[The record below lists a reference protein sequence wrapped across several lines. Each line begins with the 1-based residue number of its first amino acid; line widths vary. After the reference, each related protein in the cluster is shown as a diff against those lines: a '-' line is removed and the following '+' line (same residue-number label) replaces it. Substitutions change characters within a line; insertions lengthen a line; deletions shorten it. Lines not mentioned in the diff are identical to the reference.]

1 MKRAFLYIVT
11 LLFVLSSCERPI
23 EYDGEITEPKLVLQ
37 AEVSEGDTIVKAYVS
52 RSRFFLNDS
61 SYFTFTDYR
70 MPSATVE
77 IQRGG
82 QAWQKMHTR
91 TIMNKGRQVDQYFTI
106 SLDSALRAGET
117 IRIRASHQ
125 NYDTITAEQ
134 TIVHKP
140 WCQVWDFNG
149 QANTLLRVKNL
160 SYVELPLLLQNY
172 PYEDAILGVS
182 VSCALDI
189 RYKSGSRMD
198 HHRETVT
205 YIRSYDQLI
214 ANSDNT
220 TAGQTSIGSRYELFF
235 HPGYSNAYF
244 LNLEIPY
251 SNMSY
256 LPNVEILDVT
266 IDSMTVSFNAHSDAS
281 YLYRRSMYKA
291 RNDYNDSDFD
301 LGAEMSDI
309 FGQEEDVQIYSNVA
323 NGYGIFAAC
332 SRYKIVKYNVKTV
345 TQ

>member
-1 MKRAFLYIVT
+1 MKRAFLYILT
-11 LLFVLSSCERPI
+11 LLFVLSSCERRI

-61 SYFTFTDYR
+61 SYFSFIDYR

-140 WCQVWDFNG
+140 WCQALNYNG
-149 QANTLLRVKNL
+149 QPKTLRRNEAFRC
-160 SYVELPLLLQNY
+160 VELSLLLQNY
-172 PYEDAILGVS
+172 PFTDAHLGLN
-182 VSCALDI
+182 VSCSYHMRFQI
-189 RYKSGSRMD
+189 GSS
-198 HHRETVT
+198 TGIT
-205 YIRSYDQLI
+205 YGTTTSIRSYDQLF
-214 ANSDNT
+214 AAKENASASQ
-220 TAGQTSIGSRYELFF
+220 AGFSSRYELFARSD
-235 HPGYSNAYF
+235 YQNAHM
-244 LNLEIPY
+244 LDLEIPY
-251 SNMSY
+251 DSY
-256 LPNVEILDVT
+256 SEDTKVLEFT
-266 IDSMTVSFNAHSDAS
+266 IDSMTLSFNAHGADS

-291 RNDYNDSDFD
+291 KGDNYNEDFD

-309 FGQEEDVQIYSNVA
+309 LGQEEDVQIYSNVA

-332 SRYKIVKYNVKTV
+332 SRYKIVMKNIQTV